1 MLADDP
7 MLMVDVDEDIGSC
20 DDEDP
25 SNVTVNDLDD
35 MKRTLE
41 SLQRQLQVKSEQ
53 LEAAVEDMDK
63 MKRITQSLVDGP
75 AAASTLEV
83 ERSVSGRRTENE
95 DSNYAGSYGTLQPL
109 FWILSSRLSIL
120 NSYYTCF
127 HVVSI
132 NVVCFLKLLSSPFLK
147 LI

>member
-1 MLADDP
+1 

-63 MKRITQSLVDGP
+63 MKRITQGLVDGP
-75 AAASTLEV
+75 ATLEV

-109 FWILSSRLSIL
+109 FWILSSRLSFL
-120 NSYYTCF
+120 KSYCTCF

-132 NVVCFLKLLSSPFLK
+132 HKCGLLFK
-147 LI
+147 TF

>member
-1 MLADDP
+1 MWHQVLADDP

-63 MKRITQSLVDGP
+63 MKRITQGLVDGP
-75 AAASTLEV
+75 ATLEV

-109 FWILSSRLSIL
+109 LILDTFFS
-120 NSYYTCF
+120 TF
-127 HVVSI
+127 
-132 NVVCFLKLLSSPFLK
+132 FFEKLLHLFSRRFNT
-147 LI
+147 